1 LELYSSIKGNADI
14 NVTRFYGYIQ
24 DNLVFNKINGFTLQ
38 AGVRYNYNTLNN
50 ELLISPR
57 VGFSYNPMHWAKD
70 VIFKG
75 SAGLYHQPPFYREMR
90 RPDGSVNTD
99 LKAQRSAQVSAG
111 FDYAFKMMNRPFRL
125 STEAY
130 YKDMWNVVPYDIDN
144 VRLRYFG
151 ENMAKAYAYG
161 VEGRLFGELV
171 KDAESWL
178 SLGFMRTM
186 EDLEGDYYYNYYNK
200 NGDLITG
207 DTDDQV
213 PADSSRVD
221 VGWLRRPTDRRINL
235 GLFFSDYLTT
245 NKDFKVNMQLLYGSN
260 LPYNIPGSVR
270 YRNALEIPAYLRVD
284 VGFTYQIVGG
294 EKSMRRSH
302 DPFRNFESILVG
314 LDVFN
319 LLDRANVISYNLI
332 KDFDNNTFAIPNRL
346 TPRLINLKLTARW

>member
-1 LELYSSIKGNADI
+1 
-14 NVTRFYGYIQ
+14 
-24 DNLVFNKINGFTLQ
+24 
-38 AGVRYNYNTLNN
+38 
-50 ELLISPR
+50 
-57 VGFSYNPMHWAKD
+57 
-70 VIFKG
+70 
-75 SAGLYHQPPFYREMR
+75 
-90 RPDGSVNTD
+90 
-99 LKAQRSAQVSAG
+99 
-111 FDYAFKMMNRPFRL
+111 
-125 STEAY
+125 
-130 YKDMWNVVPYDIDN
+130 
-144 VRLRYFG
+144 
-151 ENMAKAYAYG
+151 
-161 VEGRLFGELV
+161 
-171 KDAESWL
+171 
-178 SLGFMRTM
+178 M

-260 LPYNIPGSVR
+260 LPFNIPGSVR
-270 YRNALEIPAYLRVD
+270 YRNALEIPAYFRVD

-319 LLDRANVISYNLI
+319 LLDRANVISYTLI